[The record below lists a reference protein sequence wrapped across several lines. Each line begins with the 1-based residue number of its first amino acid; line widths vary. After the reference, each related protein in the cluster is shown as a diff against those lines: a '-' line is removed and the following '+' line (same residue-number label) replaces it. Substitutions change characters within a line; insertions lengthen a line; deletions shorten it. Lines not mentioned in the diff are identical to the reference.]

1 MKITAK
7 SRYALRILLDLAV
20 HAGPDPRPIKE
31 IAASQGISEKFISR
45 IAVPLRRAGLLATER
60 GVKGGLRLAR
70 FPAKITLF
78 DIVTA
83 TDGPLALVH
92 CLARPGACKRQ
103 GRCAAEKACC
113 GFAPP
118 GEALGRR
125 GRPTALLPARA
136 GGTGLLHLAGARK
149 KRLNR
154 RGVSANIPRQ
164 FQTIQRSKTLPP

>member
-103 GRCAAEKACC
+103 GRCAAEKAWS
-113 GFAPP
+113 GVN
-118 GEALGRR
+118 EALAGSLRR
-125 GRPTALLPARA
+125 VKLSDVEADQRLFSPPEPAEPDYC
-136 GGTGLLHLAGARK
+136 
-149 KRLNR
+149 
-154 RGVSANIPRQ
+154 I
-164 FQTIQRSKTLPP
+164 